1 MTSLIRTAVVTGR
14 HAFDVPAFY
23 ALFRSMPEV
32 DFYMQDLDNLVADT
46 EGVFDQYDVLLFYNM
61 HTVTPEGRMKAMLQ
75 RLGTSRQGIFV
86 KHHALLAF
94 PEWPFWSAL
103 CGIQDRS
110 FEYYHDQTLDIEVVD
125 PAHPITA
132 GMASW
137 TMTDETYLMNDAG
150 VLIAK
155 AERGEMGFW
164 SPHVLP
170 GGRWAVFTATPL
182 SFRGRAIFSNIIGT
196 PLDSVVFVY
205 LAFGP
210 IWEAMWGQT
219 LVKLASSLLIV
230 FLVKNVQE
238 AEFKPKV
245 LKSEVV

>member
-1 MTSLIRTAVVTGR
+1 MTSLIRTAVITGR

-61 HTVTPEGRMKAMLQ
+61 HTATPEGKTRSMLQ
-75 RLGTSRQGIFV
+75 RLGTRPQGIFV

-94 PEWPFWSAL
+94 PEWPFWSEL

-137 TMTDETYLMNDAG
+137 TMIDETYLMNDAG
-150 VLIAK
+150 
-155 AERGEMGFW
+155 EG
-164 SPHVLP
+164 SHVLLTVDHP
-170 GGRWAVFTATPL
+170 KSMHTIAWTRQLGEARVFCLESGHDHQTFVDSNYRQVVSRGIRWAA
-182 SFRGRAIFSNIIGT
+182 GRT
-196 PLDSVVFVY
+196 
-205 LAFGP
+205 
-210 IWEAMWGQT
+210 
-219 LVKLASSLLIV
+219 
-230 FLVKNVQE
+230 
-238 AEFKPKV
+238 
-245 LKSEVV
+245 